1 MVRAAPSSR
10 VGARS
15 IDVQS
20 EGWAGSQNLAGKT
33 EVEQSEKSEVQM
45 LEMRKMIEEQAL
57 LIKSLTSKS

>member
-33 EVEQSEKSEVQM
+33 EVEQSEKSE
-45 LEMRKMIEEQAL
+45 MRKMIEEQAL